1 MKNKRIN
8 IFLLVMAAF
17 LTYGGEVA
25 FAQNK
30 SPLKEALKD
39 KFLIGSSLNAR
50 QFSGKDVKGIEIV
63 KKNLRLWQTI
73 V

>member
-39 KFLIGSSLNAR
+39 KFPVSYTHLDVYKRQLLNTLFRTVEHFVSSR
-50 QFSGKDVKGIEIV
+50 
-63 KKNLRLWQTI
+63 
-73 V
+73 